1 MFDDQPLSGSLEPV
15 ELQELLQ
22 RHTAL
27 TMIDVRTPAEFS
39 SAHIPGSYNVPLD
52 QLPEHADLLRSAGGE
67 PVVLICRSGNRARQA
82 ETTLLGADLPRVHV
96 LQGGL
101 AAWEAQRLPLRRG
114 ATRWS
119 LERQVR
125 GVAGALV
132 LGGVVAGW
140 LVWPPLTALAAAVGG
155 GLAFSAVTDTCGL
168 AMLLSRLPYNRQP
181 SCDISGMLQQ
191 MAAERRPSQQTS
203 AASVA

>member
-1 MFDDQPLSGSLEPV
+1 MTEDSLLPGTLDPA
-15 ELQELLQ
+15 ELQDLLQ
-22 RHTAL
+22 RQVAL
-27 TMIDVRTPAEFS
+27 TLIDVRTPAEFS
-39 SAHIPGSYNVPLD
+39 TAHIPGSYNVPLD
-52 QLPEHADLLRSAGGE
+52 QLPEHADQLRSVSGE
-67 PVVLICRSGNRARQA
+67 HVVLICRSGGRARQA
-82 ETTLLGADLPRVHV
+82 EVTLLGADFPRVHV

-132 LGGVVAGW
+132 LGGVLAGW
-140 LVWPPLTALAAAVGG
+140 LVWPPLTALAAAIGG

-168 AMLLSRLPYNRQP
+168 AMLLSRLPYNRQA
-181 SCDISGMLQQ
+181 SCDIGGMLHR
-191 MAAERRPSQQTS
+191 MAADRRPTPQAN

>member
-1 MFDDQPLSGSLEPV
+1 MSESSTLPGSLEPA

-22 RHTAL
+22 RQVAL
-27 TMIDVRTPAEFS
+27 TLIDVRTPAEFA

-52 QLPEHADLLRSAGGE
+52 QLPEHADQLRALSGE
-67 PVVLICRSGNRARQA
+67 PVVLICRSGGRARQA
-82 ETTLLGADLPRVHV
+82 ETTLLQADLPRVHV
-96 LQGGL
+96 LHGGL
-101 AAWEAQRLPLRRG
+101 AAWEGQRLPLRRG
-114 ATRWS
+114 ASRWS

-132 LGGVVAGW
+132 LGGVLAGW

-155 GLAFSAVTDTCGL
+155 GLAFSAVTDTCGM
-168 AMLLSRLPYNRQP
+168 AMVLSKLPYNRQP

-191 MAAERRPSQQTS
+191 LADDRRPAQQAS

>member
-1 MFDDQPLSGSLEPV
+1 MSESSTLPGSLEPA

-22 RHTAL
+22 RQVAL
-27 TMIDVRTPAEFS
+27 TLIDVRTPAEFA

-52 QLPEHADLLRSAGGE
+52 QLPEHADQLRALSGE
-67 PVVLICRSGNRARQA
+67 PVVLICRSGGRARQA
-82 ETTLLGADLPRVHV
+82 ETTLLQADLPRVHV
-96 LQGGL
+96 LHGGL
-101 AAWEAQRLPLRRG
+101 AAWEGQRLPLRRG
-114 ATRWS
+114 ASRWS

-132 LGGVVAGW
+132 LGGVLAGW

-168 AMLLSRLPYNRQP
+168 AMVLSKLPYNRQP

-191 MAAERRPSQQTS
+191 MVTERRPTQQASTAS
-203 AASVA
+203 AA

>member
-1 MFDDQPLSGSLEPV
+1 VSEKSLLAGTLEPA
-15 ELQELLQ
+15 ELQDLLQ
-22 RHTAL
+22 RQVAL
-27 TMIDVRTPAEFS
+27 TLIDVRTPAEFS

-52 QLPEHADLLRSAGGE
+52 QLPEHADQLRSVSGE
-67 PVVLICRSGNRARQA
+67 QVVLICRSGSRARQA
-82 ETTLLGADLPRVHV
+82 ETTLLGADFPRVHV

-125 GVAGALV
+125 GVAGSLV
-132 LGGVVAGW
+132 LAGVLAGW

-155 GLAFSAVTDTCGL
+155 GLAFSAMTDTCGM
-168 AMLLSRLPYNRQP
+168 AMLLSRLPYNRQT
-181 SCDISGMLQQ
+181 SCDISGMLHQ
-191 MAAERRPSQQTS
+191 MAADRRPTPQANAAS
-203 AASVA
+203 AA

>member
-1 MFDDQPLSGSLEPV
+1 LPGSLEPA

-22 RHTAL
+22 RQVAL
-27 TMIDVRTPAEFS
+27 TLIDVRTPAEFA

-52 QLPEHADLLRSAGGE
+52 QLPEHADQLRALSGE
-67 PVVLICRSGNRARQA
+67 PVVLICRSGGRARQA
-82 ETTLLGADLPRVHV
+82 ETTLLQADLPRVHV
-96 LQGGL
+96 LHGGL
-101 AAWEAQRLPLRRG
+101 AAWEGQRLPLRRG
-114 ATRWS
+114 ASRWS

-132 LGGVVAGW
+132 LGGVLAGW

-155 GLAFSAVTDTCGL
+155 GLAFSAVTDTCGM
-168 AMLLSRLPYNRQP
+168 AMVLSKLPYNRQP

-191 MAAERRPSQQTS
+191 LADDRRPAQQAS

>member
-52 QLPEHADLLRSAGGE
+52 QLPEHADLLRSVNGE
-67 PVVLICRSGNRARQA
+67 PVVLICRSGSRARQA

-114 ATRWS
+114 AARWS

-181 SCDISGMLQQ
+181 TCDISGMLQQ
-191 MAAERRPSQQTS
+191 MAAEHRPTQQTS
-203 AASVA
+203 AAGVA

>member
-1 MFDDQPLSGSLEPV
+1 VFDDQPLSGSLEPV

-52 QLPEHADLLRSAGGE
+52 QLPEHADLLRSVNGE
-67 PVVLICRSGNRARQA
+67 PVVLICRSGSRARQA

-114 ATRWS
+114 AARWS

-181 SCDISGMLQQ
+181 TCDISGMLQQ
-191 MAAERRPSQQTS
+191 MAAEHRPTQQTS
-203 AASVA
+203 AAGVA

>member
-1 MFDDQPLSGSLEPV
+1 LPGSLEPA

-22 RHTAL
+22 RQVAL
-27 TMIDVRTPAEFS
+27 TLIDVRTPAEFA

-52 QLPEHADLLRSAGGE
+52 QLPEHADQLRALSGE
-67 PVVLICRSGNRARQA
+67 PVVLICRSGGRARQA
-82 ETTLLGADLPRVHV
+82 ETTLLQADLPRVHV
-96 LQGGL
+96 LHGGL
-101 AAWEAQRLPLRRG
+101 AAWEGQRLPLRRG
-114 ATRWS
+114 ASRWS

-132 LGGVVAGW
+132 LGGVLAGW

-168 AMLLSRLPYNRQP
+168 AMVLSKLPYNRQP

-191 MAAERRPSQQTS
+191 MVTERRPTQQASTAS
-203 AASVA
+203 AA

>member
-15 ELQELLQ
+15 ELQDLLQ

>member
-1 MFDDQPLSGSLEPV
+1 MSDQSLLRGALEPA
-15 ELQELLQ
+15 ELQERLERQ
-22 RHTAL
+22 VGL
-27 TMIDVRTPAEFS
+27 TLIDVRTPAEFS
-39 SAHIPGSYNVPLD
+39 AAHIPGSYNVPLD
-52 QLPEHADLLRSAGGE
+52 QLPEHADLLRAVSGD
-67 PVVLICRSGNRARQA
+67 PVMLICRSGSRARQA

-101 AAWEAQRLPLRRG
+101 AAWEAQQLPLRRG
-114 ATRWS
+114 AARWS

-132 LGGVVAGW
+132 LGGVLAGW
-140 LVWPPLTALAAAVGG
+140 LVWPPLTGLAAAVGG
-155 GLAFSAVTDTCGL
+155 GLAFSALTDTCGM

-191 MAAERRPSQQTS
+191 MTTERRPNPQAS
-203 AASVA
+203 AGSVA

>member
-22 RHTAL
+22 RHTVL

-52 QLPEHADLLRSAGGE
+52 QLPEHADLLRSVNGE
-67 PVVLICRSGNRARQA
+67 PVVLICRSGSRARQA

-114 ATRWS
+114 AARWS

-191 MAAERRPSQQTS
+191 MAADRRPTQQTS

>member
-1 MFDDQPLSGSLEPV
+1 MSEASLLPGTLEPA
-15 ELQELLQ
+15 ELQDLLQ
-22 RHTAL
+22 RQVAL
-27 TMIDVRTPAEFS
+27 TLIDVRTPAEFS

-52 QLPEHADLLRSAGGE
+52 QLPEHAGMLRSVSGE
-67 PVVLICRSGNRARQA
+67 PVVLVCRSGGRARQA

-101 AAWEAQRLPLRRG
+101 AAWEAQQLPLRRG

-125 GVAGALV
+125 GAAGALV
-132 LGGVVAGW
+132 LGGVLAGW
-140 LVWPPLTALAAAVGG
+140 LIWPPLTVLAALVGG

-181 SCDISGMLQQ
+181 SCDINGMLQQ
-191 MAAERRPSQQTS
+191 MAADRRATSQAN

>member
-1 MFDDQPLSGSLEPV
+1 MSESSMLPGSLEPA

-22 RHTAL
+22 RQVAL
-27 TMIDVRTPAEFS
+27 TLIDVRTPAEFS

-52 QLPEHADLLRSAGGE
+52 QLPEHADQLRALSGE
-67 PVVLICRSGNRARQA
+67 PVVLICRSGGRARQA
-82 ETTLLGADLPRVHV
+82 ETTLLQADLPRVHV

-101 AAWEAQRLPLRRG
+101 AAWEGQRLPLRRG
-114 ATRWS
+114 ASRWS

-132 LGGVVAGW
+132 LGGVLAGW

-155 GLAFSAVTDTCGL
+155 GLAFSAVTDTCGM
-168 AMLLSRLPYNRQP
+168 AMLLSKLPYNRQA
-181 SCDISGMLQQ
+181 SCDISGMLHQ
-191 MAAERRPSQQTS
+191 MADERRS
-203 AASVA
+203 AQPASATSVA

>member
-52 QLPEHADLLRSAGGE
+52 QLPEHADLLRSVNGE
-67 PVVLICRSGNRARQA
+67 PVVLICRSGSRARQA

-191 MAAERRPSQQTS
+191 MAADRRPTQQTS

>member
-1 MFDDQPLSGSLEPV
+1 MSENQPLPGSLEPG

-22 RHTAL
+22 RQVAL
-27 TMIDVRTPAEFS
+27 TLIDVRTPAEFS

-52 QLPEHADLLRSAGGE
+52 QLPEHADLLRSVSGE
-67 PVVLICRSGNRARQA
+67 PIVLICRSGGRARQA

-96 LQGGL
+96 LHGGL
-101 AAWEAQRLPLRRG
+101 AAWEAQRFPLRRG
-114 ATRWS
+114 AARWS

-125 GVAGALV
+125 GVAGVLV
-132 LGGVVAGW
+132 LGGVLAGW

-191 MAAERRPSQQTS
+191 LATDRRPDQQAS

>member
-1 MFDDQPLSGSLEPV
+1 MSEKSLLPGTVEPA
-15 ELQELLQ
+15 ELQDLLQ
-22 RHTAL
+22 RQVAL
-27 TMIDVRTPAEFS
+27 TLIDVRTPAEFM

-52 QLPEHADLLRSAGGE
+52 QLPEHAGVLRSVNGE
-67 PVVLICRSGNRARQA
+67 PVVLICRSGGRARQA

-101 AAWEAQRLPLRRG
+101 SAWEARQLPLRRG

-125 GVAGALV
+125 GLAGALV
-132 LGGVVAGW
+132 LGGVLAGW
-140 LVWPPLTALAAAVGG
+140 LIWPPLTALAAVVGG

-168 AMLLSRLPYNRQP
+168 AMLLSRLPYNHQA
-181 SCDISGMLQQ
+181 SCDISGTLQR
-191 MAAERRPSQQTS
+191 MAADHRPTPQASATS
-203 AASVA
+203 EA

>member
-1 MFDDQPLSGSLEPV
+1 LPGSLEPA

-22 RHTAL
+22 RQVAL
-27 TMIDVRTPAEFS
+27 TLIDVRTPAEFA

-52 QLPEHADLLRSAGGE
+52 QLPEHADQLRALSGE
-67 PVVLICRSGNRARQA
+67 PVVLICRSGGRARQA
-82 ETTLLGADLPRVHV
+82 ETTLLQADLPRVHV
-96 LQGGL
+96 LHGGL
-101 AAWEAQRLPLRRG
+101 AAWEGQRLPLRRG
-114 ATRWS
+114 ASRWS

-132 LGGVVAGW
+132 LGGVLAGW
-140 LVWPPLTALAAAVGG
+140 LVWPPLTALAAADGG

-168 AMLLSRLPYNRQP
+168 AMVLSKLPYNRQP

-191 MAAERRPSQQTS
+191 MVTERRPTQQASTAS
-203 AASVA
+203 AA